1 MNELFVQPV
10 PPVWTGPGPWP
21 PISPLPI
28 ANGAVLGALA
38 AQVPVGSASQLVAA
52 VALRRGQPNGP
63 TTDQEV
69 EELIYDTLELLPGAS
84 DVEARCD
91 GGRVT
96 LSGTV
101 SHKRLKRDIG
111 EIAWSIPSLVDVMNT
126 VTITSRRRARGF
138 GRDRESETTP
148 VPGGGR
154 KQT

>member
-1 MNELFVQPV
+1 M
-10 PPVWTGPGPWP
+10 
-21 PISPLPI
+21 
-28 ANGAVLGALA
+28 
-38 AQVPVGSASQLVAA
+38 
-52 VALRRGQPNGP
+52 
-63 TTDQEV
+63 
-69 EELIYDTLELLPGAS
+69 
-84 DVEARCD
+84 
-91 GGRVT
+91 T